1 MKRRRHCP
9 RMRWMSL
16 LAALGLLAGSTVI
29 PAAAPRTVE
38 GDYLAGQLLVAT
50 PKLRDPRFARTV
62 IFMIFH
68 DDHGAMGLI
77 VNRPLAMASVNELL
91 RKLQGGEDNKKEG
104 AERGRRVRMNYGGP
118 VGPRR
123 LFFLHSNDYQ
133 GEGTKVVTDNIS
145 MTSHKDILLALAR
158 DGGPQQI
165 FLAIGYAAWG
175 PGQLEWEIRSES
187 WVSVYSGDALVFD
200 DDMASKWQRAFDKRG
215 RNL

>member
-1 MKRRRHCP
+1 MKRRRDCP

-16 LAALGLLAGSTVI
+16 LAALGLLVGGTVI

-62 IFMIFH
+62 IFMIFP

-91 RKLQGGEDNKKEG
+91 RKSQGGEDNKKEG

-118 VGPRR
+118 VGPQR

-133 GEGTKVVTDNIS
+133 AEGTKVVTDNIS

-158 DGGPQQI
+158 GGGPQQI
-165 FLAIGYAAWG
+165 FLAIGYASWG

-215 RNL
+215 MNL